1 MLSPRIVM
9 VIIIVMVTSVRL
21 PVHSTVSLSKILNR
35 QLKNAAVLAL
45 EKGPISGYV
54 DVMVLNK
61 IRLFCIDLDKPVS
74 IYADRLPGNVFFSVD
89 LSLGSFADHI
99 RAQGVSLSRK
109 ALFGFNSGLKDLD
122 LLLPSSAKMCTIA
135 VPCDL
140 LDGLFLSRNFPEARQ
155 FLAQFNVLA
164 NNSIVGADGLISL
177 LRQCWNPCCSL
188 SKAMLE
194 ERLLSFLVD
203 CLIDQED
210 RKVAPPLRR
219 QDRHAAALN
228 VLSLIHSVP
237 SKYFEVQDLANLLH
251 HSRTS
256 LFSACKEKFGMS
268 PVQVVRSVRLR
279 QVHHALLDT
288 EFCAKNGLQSVS
300 DVSQYFGF
308 ASRSQFTKYYKIELM
323 ETPGRT
329 LMRRRHQEKNF

>member
-1 MLSPRIVM
+1 
-9 VIIIVMVTSVRL
+9 MVTSVRL

-35 QLKNAAVLAL
+35 QLKNASVLAL

-54 DVMVLNK
+54 DVMALNK
-61 IRLFCIDLDKPVS
+61 VRLFCIDLDKSVF
-74 IYADRLPGNVFFSVD
+74 IYADRVPGNVFFSVD
-89 LSLGSFADHI
+89 LSLNSFAGHI
-99 RAQGVSLSRK
+99 RAQGVSLARK

-140 LDGLFLSRNFPEARQ
+140 LDGLLLRQNLPEARQ

-164 NNSIVGADGLISL
+164 NNAIAGSEGLISL
-177 LRQCWNPCCSL
+177 LSQCWNPYCRL
-188 SKAMLE
+188 SKDMLE
-194 ERLLSFLVD
+194 ERLLFFLVD
-203 CLIDQED
+203 CLINQEN

-219 QDRHAAALN
+219 QDRHSAALS

-237 SKYFEVQDLANLLH
+237 YKYFEVQDLADLLH

-268 PVQVVRSVRLR
+268 PVEVVRSVRLR
-279 QVHHALLDT
+279 QVNHALLDT
-288 EFCAKNGLQSVS
+288 EFCLMNDLSNVS
-300 DVSQYFGF
+300 DVAQYFGF
-308 ASRSQFTKYYKIELM
+308 ASRSQFTKYYKIEFL
-323 ETPGRT
+323 ETPGQT
-329 LMRRRHQEKNF
+329 LSRRRNEEKSF